1 MCVVDRGEKLVIMLW
16 IDQYLYR
23 VDGIAFS
30 YRARSLSLSWLS
42 FSPPHPTSIVQ
53 VLVMVPND
61 AYD

>member
-30 YRARSLSLSWLS
+30 YRALSLSLLALFLTS
-42 FSPPHPTSIVQ
+42 SPDFDCTGIG
-53 VLVMVPND
+53 NG
-61 AYD
+61 A